1 MKIKIF
7 NLLKGICF
15 ALLCTFSLS
24 VFAQNITVRGTVS
37 DASGEPLI
45 GVTVQVEGE
54 STGTVTDLDGRFTL
68 TNVPS
73 NATLLVTY
81 VGMQPQSIKLNG
93 RTTLSVTMV
102 EDTEILEEVVVVGF
116 GQQKKESV
124 VGAIAQTTSKVLE
137 RTGGVTSLGQALTGN
152 LPGVVT
158 MTTTGKPGEEDP
170 EITIRGVSSWNG
182 STPLILVD
190 GVERPM
196 SGIDN

>member
-137 RTGGVTSLGQALTGN
+137 RTGGVTSL
-152 LPGVVT
+152 
-158 MTTTGKPGEEDP
+158 
-170 EITIRGVSSWNG
+170 
-182 STPLILVD
+182 
-190 GVERPM
+190 
-196 SGIDN
+196 